1 MDEHEA
7 KYGDKTIAL
16 TVYFFTNDI
25 ATEKD
30 NIVPK
35 HAWTSGE
42 VVLKSNPS
50 HGIKTGP
57 KSHFHSLLGLPQ
69 AIEEVLIDGK
79 IILHPHPAGKT
90 RKYVQDLNTEP
101 SD

>member
-1 MDEHEA
+1 MDEREA
-7 KYGDKTIAL
+7 KHGEKTIGL

-30 NIVPK
+30 KIVPK

-50 HGIKTGP
+50 HGIKSGV
-57 KSHFHSLLGLPQ
+57 KRHFHSLLGMAT
-69 AIEEVLIDGK
+69 AIEDLLIEGE
-79 IILHPHPAGKT
+79 IILHPHPTGKT
-90 RKYVQDLNTEP
+90 RKYVQEIKED
-101 SD
+101 